1 MVIVMNRLNFRGA
14 ALGTALASLIVLG
27 GCAPERSG
35 DVYQRGEALR
45 AQTVEFGG
53 IESLRPVRIEGGQT
67 GVGTVGGAVIGGIAG
82 STVGGGRGSAV
93 GAVAG
98 AILGGVVGSAVEKDV
113 TKSNGVEVTVRLDSG
128 RIIAVVQEGSPE
140 EFRPGD
146 RVRVTSDGYT
156 TRVSR

>member
-1 MVIVMNRLNFRGA
+1 MNALNFRSGA
-14 ALGTALASLIVLG
+14 VLLALATLVLVA

-45 AQTVEFGG
+45 AQSVEFGT
-53 IESLRPVRIEGGQT
+53 IESLRPVRIDGGQS
-67 GVGTVGGAVIGGIAG
+67 GVGTVGGAVLGGIAG
-82 STVGGGRGSAV
+82 STIGGGRGSTA

-98 AILGGVVGSAVEKDV
+98 AILGGIVGSAVEKDV
-113 TKSNGVEVTVRLDSG
+113 TKANGVEVTVRLDSG
-128 RIIAVVQEGSPE
+128 RMVAIVQEGSAD

-156 TRVSR
+156 TRVTR

>member
-1 MVIVMNRLNFRGA
+1 MNAPNFRSGA
-14 ALGTALASLIVLG
+14 VLLALATLVLVA

-45 AQTVEFGG
+45 AQSVEFGT
-53 IESLRPVRIEGGQT
+53 IESLRPVRIDGGQS
-67 GVGTVGGAVIGGIAG
+67 GVGTVGGAVLGGLAG
-82 STVGGGRGSAV
+82 STIGGGRGSTA

-98 AILGGVVGSAVEKDV
+98 AILGGIVGSAVEKDV
-113 TKSNGVEVTVRLDSG
+113 TKANGVEVTVRLDSG
-128 RIIAVVQEGSPE
+128 RMVAIVQEGSAD

-156 TRVSR
+156 TRVTR

>member
-1 MVIVMNRLNFRGA
+1 MNAPIFRSGAVLLALA
-14 ALGTALASLIVLG
+14 ALFLVA

-45 AQTVEFGG
+45 AQSVEFGT
-53 IESLRPVRIEGGQT
+53 IESLRPVRIDGGQS
-67 GVGTVGGAVIGGIAG
+67 GVGTVGGAVLGGIAG
-82 STVGGGRGSAV
+82 STIGGGRGSTA

-98 AILGGVVGSAVEKDV
+98 AILGGIVGSAVEKDV
-113 TKSNGVEVTVRLDSG
+113 TKANGVEVTVRLDSG
-128 RIIAVVQEGSPE
+128 RMVAIVQEGSGD

-156 TRVSR
+156 TRVTR